1 MAERSAV
8 LPATQELIARIGWF
22 GRLRSL
28 AAAGV
33 LVFVEVGRRVLPI
46 QLDPRPVYVVVAVL
60 AAYNL
65 AVALTFRAMRRRW
78 RAGRK
83 PSAWEPAGPVAR
95 FLLPRLG
102 PGMAYDREAGQA
114 AIMAGAQIAL
124 DLIILAALL
133 HFSGGV
139 ENPLRALFVLHL
151 IISGILL
158 SRPATYLFATFG
170 VALYA
175 AMVLGE
181 LSGVLPH
188 YALYAHWRPDAY
200 LDPRLVGTQ
209 LFLFGVLLYVAAY
222 LGSEIE
228 LRLRWR
234 EQEVVTLARELAQKS
249 DRVEAAYEEL
259 RAVERAKSEYMRKVA
274 HELRGP
280 LGTIRTALGV
290 VLEAPSGTERPHS
303 LDLIR
308 RAHRRAGEL
317 AEVTQELLTLARA
330 RAQAASVAHAP
341 LDPAV
346 VAASVIDELKPSA
359 EQKGVAL
366 SVSTE
371 HAPREILGD
380 GEGLADLMANLLSNA
395 IRYTPAGG
403 RVDFRMRQA
412 GRALVI
418 EVADTGIGIAQQDL
432 SRIYEEFYRSPA
444 AREAVPEG
452 TGLGMAI
459 VKAVV
464 ERHGGTISVES
475 EVGKGT
481 RFTVSIPADAL
492 TPRTT

>member
-1 MAERSAV
+1 M
-8 LPATQELIARIGWF
+8 
-22 GRLRSL
+22 
-28 AAAGV
+28 
-33 LVFVEVGRRVLPI
+33 
-46 QLDPRPVYVVVAVL
+46 YVVVAVL
-60 AAYNL
+60 AVYNL
-65 AVALTFRAMRRRW
+65 AVALMFRAMRRRW
-78 RAGRK
+78 SAGRTASA
-83 PSAWEPAGPVAR
+83 SAWQPAGPVAR

-114 AIMAGAQIAL
+114 ALMAGSEIAL
-124 DLIILAALL
+124 DLVILAALL

-175 AMVLGE
+175 GVVLGE

-188 YALYAHWRPDAY
+188 YPLYAHWRADAY
-200 LDPRLVGTQ
+200 LDPRLVGTH

-234 EQEVVTLARELAQKS
+234 EQEVVSLARELAQKS
-249 DRVEAAYEEL
+249 ARVEAAYEEL
-259 RAVERAKSEYMRKVA
+259 RTVERAKSEYMRKVA

-290 VLEAPSGTERPHS
+290 VLEPPSGTPGPQS
-303 LDLIR
+303 MDLIR

-317 AEVTQELLTLARA
+317 AEVTQELLALARA
-330 RAQAASVAHAP
+330 RADSATVTHAP
-341 LDPAV
+341 LQPAA
-346 VAASVIDELKPSA
+346 VAASVIDELRPSA
-359 EQKGVAL
+359 EQKGVVL

-371 HAPREILGD
+371 RAPREILGD
-380 GEGLADLMANLLSNA
+380 AEGLADLMGNLLSNA
-395 IRYTPAGG
+395 IRYTPSGG
-403 RVDFRMRQA
+403 RVDFQMRQA
-412 GRALVI
+412 GTALVI
-418 EVADTGIGIAQQDL
+418 EVADTGIGIPQPDL
-432 SRIYEEFYRSPA
+432 PRIYDEFFRSQA
-444 AREAVPEG
+444 ARQAVPEG
-452 TGLGMAI
+452 TGLGMSI

-464 ERHGGTISVES
+464 ERHGGTISVDS

-481 RFTVSIPADAL
+481 RVTVAIPQNRLA
-492 TPRTT
+492 

>member
-1 MAERSAV
+1 MAERPAV
-8 LPATQELIARIGWF
+8 LPATQELIARLGWF

-46 QLDPRPVYVVVAVL
+46 QLNPRPMYVVVAVL

-65 AVALTFRAMRRRW
+65 AVALIFRALRRRW
-78 RAGRK
+78 RAGRT
-83 PSAWEPAGPVAR
+83 SSTWEPAGPVAR

-124 DLIILAALL
+124 DLIILAVLL

-139 ENPLRALFVLHL
+139 ENPLRVLFVLHL

-158 SRPATYLFATFG
+158 SRPATYLFATLG
-170 VALYA
+170 MALYTA
-175 AMVLGE
+175 VVLGE
-181 LSGVLPH
+181 LLGALPH
-188 YALYAHWRPDAY
+188 HPLYAHWRADAY
-200 LDPRLVGTQ
+200 LDPGLVGTQ

-228 LRLRWR
+228 TRLRWR
-234 EQEVVTLARELAQKS
+234 EQDVVALAHQLAQKS
-249 DRVEAAYEEL
+249 DRVEAAYAQL

-290 VLEAPSGTERPHS
+290 VLEPPSGTPGPES
-303 LDLIR
+303 MDLIR

-317 AEVTQELLTLARA
+317 ADVTRELLTLARA
-330 RAQAASVAHAP
+330 RGASAGPLRAP
-341 LDPAV
+341 LQPAA
-346 VAASVIDELKPSA
+346 VAATVIDELRPAA
-359 EQKGVAL
+359 EKKGVAL
-366 SVSTE
+366 SVSTD
-371 HAPREILGD
+371 ASPGEILGD
-380 GEGLADLMANLLSNA
+380 PEGLADLMGNLLSNA
-395 IRYTPAGG
+395 IRYTPSGG
-403 RVDFRMRQA
+403 HVDFRLRHA
-412 GRALVI
+412 GEDLVI
-418 EVADTGIGIAQQDL
+418 EVADTGIGIHPQEL
-432 SRIYEEFYRSPA
+432 PKIYEEFYRSPA

-464 ERHGGTISVES
+464 ERHGGSIAVES

-481 RFTVSIPADAL
+481 RFTVTIPPNGL
-492 TPRTT
+492 P